1 MKVQILGTGC
11 PKCRALTANAEK
23 AIAELGLT
31 AEIEKVDRLVDIAR
45 MGALMTPALA
55 VDGQIKSIGVQPMA
69 KVKEILAAAHV
80 AENVPTPDS
89 GDRPT

>member
-31 AEIEKVDRLVDIAR
+31 AEIEKVDKIADIAR
-45 MGALMTPALA
+45 MGAMMTPALA
-55 VDGQIKSIGVQPMA
+55 VDGQLKSMGLQPVH
-69 KVKEILAAAHV
+69 KVKEILAAADGMTLS
-80 AENVPTPDS
+80 ET
-89 GDRPT
+89 

>member
-11 PKCRALTANAEK
+11 PKCRTLAAHAEL

-31 AEIEKVDRLVDIAR
+31 AEIEKVDQIADIAR

-55 VDGQIKSIGVQPMA
+55 VDGQVKAVGLQPVA
-69 KVKEILAAAHV
+69 RVKEILAAASG
-80 AENVPTPDS
+80 TP
-89 GDRPT
+89 GTGRP